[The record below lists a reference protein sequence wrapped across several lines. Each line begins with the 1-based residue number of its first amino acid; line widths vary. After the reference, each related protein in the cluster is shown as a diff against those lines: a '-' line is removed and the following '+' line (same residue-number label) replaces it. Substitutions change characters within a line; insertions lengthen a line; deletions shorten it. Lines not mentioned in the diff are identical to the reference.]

1 MWYNIINKR
10 KLKTK
15 WKIILVSIIIIT
27 LLLLYTIFINTKG
40 LLVKEYKVV
49 NKNIPSSFYGLKIVH
64 FSDIYYGK
72 SINKK
77 ELVNLVE
84 EINLTK
90 PDIVIFTGD
99 LIDKDTIYTEDI
111 EKDLIKY
118 LSKINSE
125 YGKYYVSGDNDNYKN
140 SFDSLMTKSNFMSLE
155 DTCDTITNKKNDSL
169 ILCGLGLGSN
179 NGNFLDEIIDEN
191 NDNYKI
197 IAMHYPDYYKNI
209 SKYDFNLI
217 LGGHSYN
224 GQIKLPFI
232 KGIIRRNNAISY
244 YNEHYNIGNNDMYIS
259 GGLGT
264 DNFNLRFLNKPSFN
278 LYRLVDK

>member
-1 MWYNIINKR
+1 MIKR

-15 WKIILVSIIIIT
+15 WKVILVSIIIIT
-27 LLLLYTIFINTKG
+27 LLLLYSIFINTKG

-49 NKNIPSSFYGLKIVH
+49 NKNLPSSFYGLKIVH

>member
-1 MWYNIINKR
+1 MIKR

>member
-1 MWYNIINKR
+1 MIKR
-10 KLKTK
+10 KLKNK
-15 WKIILVSIIIIT
+15 WKVILMIVLIIT
-27 LLLLYTIFINTKG
+27 LLLVYSIFINTKG

-49 NKNIPSSFYGLKIVH
+49 NKNLPNSFYGLKIVH
-64 FSDIYYGK
+64 FSDLYYDK

-77 ELVNLVE
+77 ELSNIVN

-111 EKDLIKY
+111 ENDLIKY
-118 LSKINSE
+118 LSKINTE
-125 YGKYYVSGDNDNYKN
+125 YGKYYVSGDNDKYKN
-140 SFDSLMTKSNFMSLE
+140 SFDSLMTKSSFMSLD
-155 DTCDTITNKKNDSL
+155 DTCDTITNKKNDS
-169 ILCGLGLGSN
+169 ITLCGLDIGSS
-179 NGNFLDEIIDEN
+179 NGNFLDEIISEDS
-191 NDNYKI
+191 NYKI
-197 IAMHYPDYYKNI
+197 IAMHYPDYYNNI
-209 SKYDFNLI
+209 KKYNFNLV

-232 KGIIRRNNAISY
+232 KGIIRRSNAFNY
-244 YNEHYNIGNNDMYIS
+244 YNDHYKINNNDMFIS

-264 DNFNLRFLNKPSFN
+264 DNLNLRLLNKPSFN